1 MINSKGSFSAMKSM
15 NTALVLNKIREHG
28 SVSRATV
35 AKETGL
41 TAATVTN
48 ITAALIKCGIVIEAD
63 TGLSTG
69 GRKPIL
75 LSLNTEKYR
84 ICSAYISPN
93 TVEFVV
99 ANFNA
104 DILSYS
110 RMELV
115 GGERMSA
122 CADYIEKKFKVYFDG
137 SDEVP
142 VGIGVAL
149 HGIVDS
155 DGGRLV
161 FAPNLDWNNVEVRAM
176 LEKRLGIPVFI
187 DNDVRMMTI
196 GEMWYG
202 VAKNIPDFVYVYVG
216 DGIGGAIVINGEL
229 YRGFES
235 GAGEIGHCTVEP
247 DGELCSCGNRGCV
260 QTLAGDGA
268 MIRHMKTLLGTE
280 SSVLNKNSDCG
291 AIADAYIEHGD
302 PIAAKVLKT
311 EAKYLGIAVANV
323 INMFNPMMVVVDSDT
338 KNFGRAIMPLL
349 MREAEGRK
357 MKHIESKCKVR
368 YSYLGGKAV
377 IKGGV
382 AMVLK
387 NMFDNPSAY
396 FTDNE

>member
-28 SVSRATV
+28 SVSRATI

-48 ITAALIKCGIVIEAD
+48 ITAALIKCKMVVESD

-75 LSLNTEKYR
+75 LALNTEKYR

-99 ANFNA
+99 ANFDA

-110 RMELV
+110 KTALV
-115 GGERMSA
+115 GNERVSA
-122 CADYIEKKFKVYFDG
+122 CADYIESEFKAYFANG
-137 SDEVP
+137 DEVP
-142 VGIGVAL
+142 MGIGVAL

-155 DGGRLV
+155 DGGRLM

-176 LEKRLGIPVFI
+176 LEKRLNIPVFI
-187 DNDVRMMTI
+187 ENDVRMMTL

-202 VAKNIPDFVYVYVG
+202 VAKNISDFAYVYVG
-216 DGIGGAIVINGEL
+216 DGIGGAIVMRGEL

-247 DGELCSCGNRGCV
+247 NGEMCSCGNRGCV
-260 QTLAGDGA
+260 QTIASDAA
-268 MIRHMKTLLGTE
+268 MIKHMHKLLGTAE
-280 SSVLNKNSDCG
+280 SELTAKSNCED
-291 AIADAYIEHGD
+291 IADAYIEHTD
-302 PIAAKVLKT
+302 PIAEKVLTT
-311 EAKYLGIAVANV
+311 EAKYLGIAVANF

-338 KNFGRAIMPLL
+338 KNFGRAVMPLL
-349 MREAEGRK
+349 IKEVENRK
-357 MKHIESKCKVR
+357 MKHIESKCELR

-377 IKGGV
+377 LKGGI

-387 NMFDNPSAY
+387 NMFENPPEY
-396 FTDNE
+396 FHGN